1 MEGKSEALPA
11 TNIVCNVLTTQNI
24 NKTTYQQTKDFRQM
38 FSISHPSY
46 NCPGRG
52 PIFHRGEPR
61 CGYYWKS
68 FKKIAYEISEVRT
81 EVKIEVTTFE
91 NILVWMERITSRI
104 TETEDTVAYTLF
116 L

>member
-1 MEGKSEALPA
+1 MSRGLSTHNTLP
-11 TNIVCNVLTTQNI
+11 
-24 NKTTYQQTKDFRQM
+24 
-38 FSISHPSY
+38 H
-46 NCPGRG
+46 CPGRG

-61 CGYYWKS
+61 YGYYCKS

-91 NILVWMERITSRI
+91 NILVCMERITSRI
-104 TETEDTVAYTLF
+104 TETAETVAYTLF